1 MAFIKGV
8 FTILSDTTWP
18 DRKQRWKDYISVLE
32 YTAFFTIVIFIFDK
46 LLSLGVMDLL
56 NRFSDISWVLPS
68 FFVCTFGSN
77 SLTALAIFP
86 IIK

>member
-1 MAFIKGV
+1 VAFIKGV

-56 NRFSDISWVLPS
+56 NRF
-68 FFVCTFGSN
+68 
-77 SLTALAIFP
+77 
-86 IIK
+86 

>member
-1 MAFIKGV
+1 MGFIKGV
-8 FTILSDTTWP
+8 FTILSETTWP

-56 NRFSDISWVLPS
+56 NRF
-68 FFVCTFGSN
+68 
-77 SLTALAIFP
+77 
-86 IIK
+86 

>member
-8 FTILSDTTWP
+8 FTILSETTWP
-18 DRKQRWKDYISVLE
+18 DRKQGWKDYISVLE

-56 NRFSDISWVLPS
+56 NRF
-68 FFVCTFGSN
+68 
-77 SLTALAIFP
+77 
-86 IIK
+86 

>member
-8 FTILSDTTWP
+8 FTILKDTTWP
-18 DRKQRWKDYISVLE
+18 NRKQRWKDYISVLE

-56 NRFSDISWVLPS
+56 NRF
-68 FFVCTFGSN
+68 
-77 SLTALAIFP
+77 
-86 IIK
+86 

>member
-8 FTILSDTTWP
+8 LTILSETTWP
-18 DRKQRWKDYISVLE
+18 NRKQRWKDYISVLE

-56 NRFSDISWVLPS
+56 NRF
-68 FFVCTFGSN
+68 
-77 SLTALAIFP
+77 
-86 IIK
+86 

>member
-8 FTILSDTTWP
+8 FTILKDTTWP
-18 DRKQRWKDYISVLE
+18 NRKQRWKDFISVLE

-56 NRFSDISWVLPS
+56 NRF
-68 FFVCTFGSN
+68 
-77 SLTALAIFP
+77 
-86 IIK
+86 

>member
-8 FTILSDTTWP
+8 FTILSETTWP

-46 LLSLGVMDLL
+46 LRLLGVLDLL
-56 NRFSDISWVLPS
+56 DRF
-68 FFVCTFGSN
+68 
-77 SLTALAIFP
+77 
-86 IIK
+86 

>member
-8 FTILSDTTWP
+8 FMILSETTWP

-46 LLSLGVMDLL
+46 LLSLGVMNLL
-56 NRFSDISWVLPS
+56 NRF
-68 FFVCTFGSN
+68 
-77 SLTALAIFP
+77 
-86 IIK
+86 

>member
-8 FTILSDTTWP
+8 FTILGETTWP

-56 NRFSDISWVLPS
+56 NRF
-68 FFVCTFGSN
+68 
-77 SLTALAIFP
+77 
-86 IIK
+86 

>member
-8 FTILSDTTWP
+8 FTILSETTWL

-56 NRFSDISWVLPS
+56 NRF
-68 FFVCTFGSN
+68 
-77 SLTALAIFP
+77 
-86 IIK
+86 

>member
-46 LLSLGVMDLL
+46 LLSVGVMDLL
-56 NRFSDISWVLPS
+56 NRF
-68 FFVCTFGSN
+68 
-77 SLTALAIFP
+77 
-86 IIK
+86 

>member
-8 FTILSDTTWP
+8 FTILIETTWP

-46 LLSLGVMDLL
+46 LLSLGVMNLL
-56 NRFSDISWVLPS
+56 NRF
-68 FFVCTFGSN
+68 
-77 SLTALAIFP
+77 
-86 IIK
+86 

>member
-8 FTILSDTTWP
+8 FTILSETTWP

-46 LLSLGVMDLL
+46 LLSLGVMDLF
-56 NRFSDISWVLPS
+56 NRF
-68 FFVCTFGSN
+68 
-77 SLTALAIFP
+77 
-86 IIK
+86 